1 MAMTA
6 MQKRVF
12 RQALASKKYAD
23 ILIAII
29 DGGSATALSQK
40 TEQVLAIAL
49 ADGPTATNVIAA
61 FEGGSALSAGAIRR
75 LRKIIGRKSIADAI
89 VTQINAIT

>member
-6 MQKRVF
+6 NEKRAL

-29 DGGSATALSQK
+29 DSGSATALSQK
-40 TEQVLAIAL
+40 TERVLEIAM
-49 ADGPTATNVIAA
+49 ADGPTATNMIAA
-61 FEGGSALSAGAIRR
+61 FEGGTALSAGAIRR
-75 LRKIIGRKSIADAI
+75 FRKIIGRKSLADTI